1 MKTISQNPDRYS
13 KQGSNWV
20 ISASP
25 DIKPIYLPIGVSLTN
40 LKPVIKA
47 NGIIVKVG
55 ESYLCSITTL
65 NEIKQSNNPHY
76 DIVENGKIKV
86 KDKEVV
92 IGKTIKII
100 ELNTTKLEELVN
112 SRNFMNLQS
121 GVTTIEYTNDERELV
136 EGVPK
141 KLIEQINYTLDKDSE
156 RPKDKFEVVDYFKMV
171 DKKVNP
177 HYTIAPIRT
186 ITDQQETIFDPKR
199 LQTFIIELSAQLA
212 LLRRDFNTI
221 QATFFDGIIPTP
233 NVYGIIQEDILAQT
247 DTDDLNTNHS
257 NRRTDSSVVIAVEPT
272 PIQTVADDASL
283 ANQPPI
289 VPPTNLPTIEQWRL
303 RRKRDGDKNGMGIY
317 PTANTKNF
325 NSSNKADKRTG
336 IIREGE
342 AFSGYKF
349 KTLDNGFVIW
359 AIQNVP
365 TEAPTGYAYQG
376 RGDSVDKV

>member
-141 KLIEQINYTLDKDSE
+141 KLIDQINYTLDKDSE